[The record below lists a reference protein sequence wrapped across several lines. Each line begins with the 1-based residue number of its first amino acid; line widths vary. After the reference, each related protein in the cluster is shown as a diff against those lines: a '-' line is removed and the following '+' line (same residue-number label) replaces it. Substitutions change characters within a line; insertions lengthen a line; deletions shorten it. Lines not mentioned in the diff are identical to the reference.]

1 MEPEIVDDC
10 PCIDPC
16 PADALFRHLGG
27 KWKFKLL
34 CTLHYNKTL
43 RYSDMKR
50 MVTGISPT
58 MLASSLRELEES
70 GLVSRTIHD
79 TMPVRVDYSITEA
92 GESLVPILDEFRDW
106 MVAYEPH
113 LYYKR

>member
-1 MEPEIVDDC
+1 M
-10 PCIDPC
+10 
-16 PADALFRHLGG
+16 FRHLGG

-34 CTLHYNKTL
+34 CTLHYNKRAFLFSCFTGL

>member
-1 MEPEIVDDC
+1 M
-10 PCIDPC
+10 
-16 PADALFRHLGG
+16 FRHLGG

-70 GLVSRTIHD
+70 GLVSR
-79 TMPVRVDYSITEA
+79 MDYSITEA